1 MANEKFEWLSKI
13 KAVERE
19 HASIRFATDH
29 LLKSLEDG
37 TKDLERDLKRLD
49 INRASQ
55 SLEGTY
61 IVRLFSEFEVALK
74 QYLRTSGTK
83 VPKDAKPLINRIAS
97 RVKFSGPILDNAH
110 LVRLYRNRLIHDRP
124 AESGSLTI
132 RTVTSYLCTFMSRL
146 PADW

>member
-29 LLKSLEDG
+29 LLKLLEDG
-37 TKDLERDLKRLD
+37 TKALERDLKRLD
-49 INRASQ
+49 VHRASQ

-74 QYLRTSGTK
+74 QYLRASGTK
-83 VPKDAKPLINRIAS
+83 IPKDAKPLINRVAS
-97 RVKFSGPILDNAH
+97 RRGSSFPAPYSITPTWSGFTAI
-110 LVRLYRNRLIHDRP
+110 
-124 AESGSLTI
+124 G
-132 RTVTSYLCTFMSRL
+132 
-146 PADW
+146 